1 MDSLTQAVLG
11 AACGEAV
18 LGKKM
23 GNKALMWGA
32 IAGTIPDLDV
42 VMQFFLSNE
51 VYELIYH
58 RGLSHSILF
67 TIVGAP
73 ILGWLA
79 CKHRSWLSM
88 GFWALLML
96 FIGGNTLKGPSAI
109 GIGISVAMLALGGW
123 LTWKLFFKEKPA
135 LTQAQLDKEPTHAQ
149 WSWMFFWAILTHW
162 FIDACTSYGTQIF
175 EPFSS
180 YRVSFNNIAII
191 DPLYTLP
198 LLLSLIILLFIKKTK
213 TRQIINWIGIGLSSA
228 YMIFSF
234 YAKSLANQA
243 FKESLK
249 AQGIE
254 YNEFISYPSI
264 FTTLLWQTTVKSD
277 SAYYFAAYS
286 LMDKDKNIEF
296 IKLPIN
302 HHLLDKYE
310 DEDYVRVL
318 KWFAQGYYNVTE
330 GEDGLLHFHNLRF
343 GLMGF
348 GVVEFDN
355 PYIFSFRIGERNGKF
370 DTWID
375 REEDL
380 KQVDMGQ
387 ALSVFWRRTWGDKT
401 KEKPKK

>member
-42 VMQFFLSNE
+42 VMQFFLSHE

-67 TIVGAP
+67 TVLGAP
-73 ILGWLA
+73 LLGWLA
-79 CKHRSWLSM
+79 WKRRAWLSM
-88 GFWALLML
+88 AFWALLMI
-96 FIGGNTLKGPSAI
+96 FIGGTTLKSPNVVTI
-109 GIGISVAMLALGGW
+109 GLSVGMLALGSW
-123 LTWKLFFKEKPA
+123 LTWKLFFKEKKP
-135 LTQAQLDKEPTHAQ
+135 LSEAQLAKEPSFAQ

-180 YRVSFNNIAII
+180 YRLSFNNIAIV

-198 LLLSLIILLFIKKTK
+198 LLLSLLVLLFIKKTK
-213 TRQIINWIGIGLSSA
+213 IRQIVNWTGLALSSG

-234 YAKSLANQA
+234 YAKSLANQVIVQNL
-243 FKESLK
+243 KE
-249 AQGIE
+249 QGIE
-254 YNEFISYPSI
+254 YKEFISYPAI
-264 FTTLLWQTTVKSD
+264 FTTLLWQTTVVTD
-277 SAYYFAAYS
+277 SAYYFGVYS

-296 IKLPIN
+296 IKLPKN
-302 HHLLDKYE
+302 HELLDKYE
-310 DEDYVRVL
+310 GEDYVRVL

-330 GEDGLLHFHNLRF
+330 RKDGILQFNNLRF

-348 GVVEFDN
+348 GIIDFDD
-355 PYIFSFRIGERNGKF
+355 PYIFKFKIGEKSGKF
-370 DTWID
+370 DVWQTRD
-375 REEDL
+375 EDL
-380 KQVDMGQ
+380 KQIDFGQ

-401 KEKPKK
+401 KEQPRK

>member
-1 MDSLTQAVLG
+1 
-11 AACGEAV
+11 
-18 LGKKM
+18 
-23 GNKALMWGA
+23 
-32 IAGTIPDLDV
+32 
-42 VMQFFLSNE
+42 
-51 VYELIYH
+51 
-58 RGLSHSILF
+58 
-67 TIVGAP
+67 
-73 ILGWLA
+73 
-79 CKHRSWLSM
+79 M

-254 YNEFISYPSI
+254 YN
-264 FTTLLWQTTVKSD
+264 D
-277 SAYYFAAYS
+277 
-286 LMDKDKNIEF
+286 
-296 IKLPIN
+296 
-302 HHLLDKYE
+302 
-310 DEDYVRVL
+310 
-318 KWFAQGYYNVTE
+318 
-330 GEDGLLHFHNLRF
+330 F
-343 GLMGF
+343 G
-348 GVVEFDN
+348 
-355 PYIFSFRIGERNGKF
+355 
-370 DTWID
+370 
-375 REEDL
+375 
-380 KQVDMGQ
+380 KQ
-387 ALSVFWRRTWGDKT
+387 
-401 KEKPKK
+401 P